1 MIELLVALLATA
13 GAQSADPLAPARA
26 GKIQCIGPNTEKK
39 TCIGTATYVVRPDG
53 SYDVATTIMINPTPL
68 ITMETRSS
76 GKVEGGA
83 VCGVVRKADYEAAS
97 FTMDGKPAD
106 EAVAN
111 AIRGQLLAAV
121 AAMDGKNGCS
131 VEKADG
137 TLEVTLDG
145 AARPDLNQK
154 GRWVSPGEGYK
165 IGM

>member
-39 TCIGTATYVVRPDG
+39 TCVGTATYVVRPDG
-53 SYDVATTIMINPTPL
+53 SYDSVTTVMINPTPL
-68 ITMETRSS
+68 ITMETRST

-83 VCGVVRKADYEAAS
+83 VCGVVRKADYEAAK
-97 FTMDGKPAD
+97 FTMDGQPAD
-106 EAVAN
+106 EATAG
-111 AIRGQLLAAV
+111 AIRGQLLGAIAP
-121 AAMDGKNGCS
+121 MDGKNGCS

-145 AARPDLNQK
+145 VARPDLNQK
-154 GRWVSPGEGYK
+154 ALWVSPSDGYK
-165 IGM
+165 IGT